1 MSDNFYKVGD
11 MPDYS
16 AKKLFAITPSNTEL
30 LPLVT
35 KAIYVGTGGT
45 IAIMAQNDSVAVT
58 LTVAD
63 GAMLPIRAKAIMATG
78 TSASN
83 IVGLA

>member
-1 MSDNFYKVGD
+1 MSDIFNKVGD

-16 AKKLFAITPSNTEL
+16 AKKLFAITPSNTNT

-45 IAIMAQNDSVAVT
+45 IAIMAQNDSTAVT
-58 LTVAD
+58 LTVPD
-63 GAMLPIRAKAIMATG
+63 GAMLPIRAKAVMATG

>member
-1 MSDNFYKVGD
+1 MSDIFNKVGD

-16 AKKLFAITPSNTEL
+16 AKKLFAITPSNTNT

-45 IAIMAQNDSVAVT
+45 IAVITTRSF
-58 LTVAD
+58 
-63 GAMLPIRAKAIMATG
+63 GI
-78 TSASN
+78 
-83 IVGLA
+83 